1 MTNTFRI
8 FFSFFFN
15 ISLRLSADNIICN
28 LKYFNTLQKCK
39 LEAFSLFR
47 YVIKQRKR
55 WIQVGE
61 GLVKHICACEGAL
74 ERGWQNGGGI
84 HTKTKLSSGSI
95 SLLGLSVVK
104 LAEPDRMID
113 CFVRVPG

>member
-1 MTNTFRI
+1 MFTF
-8 FFSFFFN
+8 
-15 ISLRLSADNIICN
+15 LTPL
-28 LKYFNTLQKCK
+28 
-39 LEAFSLFR
+39 
-47 YVIKQRKR
+47 YVIKLRKEL
-55 WIQVGE
+55 IQVVE

-74 ERGWQNGGGI
+74 EWGWQSGGGI
-84 HTKTKLSSGSI
+84 HTKTKLSSGTI

>member
-1 MTNTFRI
+1 M
-8 FFSFFFN
+8 
-15 ISLRLSADNIICN
+15 
-28 LKYFNTLQKCK
+28 
-39 LEAFSLFR
+39 
-47 YVIKQRKR
+47 
-55 WIQVGE
+55 
-61 GLVKHICACEGAL
+61 
-74 ERGWQNGGGI
+74 ERAWSSTSVPVRGHWNGGWKNGGGI